1 MDLYA
6 KFKRKII
13 KIIQIYQTSKVR
25 VCFSLPIIK
34 NINELSITRTK
45 LRMRAFSFSPS

>member
-34 NINELSITRTK
+34 NINELTRTK